1 MQEKAPSNIWFIL
14 LVEDD
19 EDDYLMT
26 KSYLKDMRGH
36 AIQLDWA
43 SSYMDGLEKV
53 GAHDYDVAL
62 IDYNLGE
69 QNGLDLV
76 RETRQRGFTLP
87 IILLTGHGNYE
98 IDLLAMRAGATDYL
112 SKNEAT
118 PLLLERAIRYAIEH
132 KQHEEALVDA
142 NRQLATAKSDLETRV
157 HERTI
162 ELLRKNE
169 SLEAEIMRRK
179 VVETEL
185 AELQR
190 RLIDSTEAERLALAQ
205 ELHDGPMQDLYGITY
220 QMDAIRNGVTPDE
233 REQKINAV
241 QNELQNVIQTLRA
254 TAGEL
259 RPPTLTAFGLEKAIR
274 SHAEHAK
281 RSYPDLQIQ
290 LNLMPDRQTLP
301 DRVRLAL
308 FRIYQVSLANIVRH
322 AAATQAEICLTLDD
336 NQVVLEIRDNG
347 RGFEVPERLI
357 QLARQGHLGLVGA
370 SERAEAVGGKME
382 IISAPGEGTLV
393 RVLAPLQADIP

>member
-1 MQEKAPSNIWFIL
+1 MQSNGMTPPWLVL

-19 EDDYLMT
+19 EEDYLLT
-26 KSYLKDMRGH
+26 KTYLKDMNGH
-36 AIQLDWA
+36 SIHLEWVTTYAE
-43 SSYMDGLEKV
+43 GLEKI
-53 GAHDYDVAL
+53 ASSTFDVAL
-62 IDYNLGE
+62 VDYNLGD
-69 QNGLDLV
+69 QNGLDLT
-76 RETRQRGFTLP
+76 REARQRGYTLP

-98 IDLLAMRAGATDYL
+98 IDLLAMKAGATDYL
-112 SKNEAT
+112 SKGEAT

-132 KQHEEALVDA
+132 KQHEEALLDA
-142 NRQLATAKSDLETRV
+142 NRQLGNAKSDLETRV

-179 VVETEL
+179 IVEAEL

-220 QMDAIRNGVTPDE
+220 QMDSVRNGISAED
-233 REQKINAV
+233 RDQQIAAI
-241 QNELQNVIQTLRA
+241 QNDLQSVIQTLRA

-274 SHAEHAK
+274 SHAENAK
-281 RSYPDLQIQ
+281 RSQPDLRIR
-290 LNLMPDRQTLP
+290 LNLMPDRQRLP

-308 FRIYQVSLANIVRH
+308 FRIYQVSLANVIRH
-322 AAATQAEICLTLDD
+322 AGASQVEVCLLLQKD
-336 NQVVLEIRDNG
+336 QVVLEIKDDG
-347 RGFEVPERLI
+347 RGFSVPDRLI
-357 QLARQGHLGLVGA
+357 QLARKGHLGLVGA

-382 IISAPGEGTLV
+382 IISTPGEGTLI
-393 RVLAPLQADIP
+393 RVEVPLENIDR